1 MDLIWRKSMQGTLPW
16 LRCTLRYLGV
26 YLLLALVMGAIQ
38 VFFDLDLGTGA
49 SAATL
54 AAATIYA
61 ATWVV
66 RERRKA
72 LSAGEA
78 LVLSLCALTATLVF
92 SGLVIGG
99 LLLAFTEEAR
109 VLMEMLDP
117 GTLRYVAQLLAA
129 YLLLVLL
136 LQWAMYYGF
145 ARMQYRALRK
155 QDQAAAGGS
164 TGENA

>member
-1 MDLIWRKSMQGTLPW
+1 MQGTLPW
-16 LRCTLRYLGV
+16 LRCTVRYLGV

-38 VFFDLDLGTGA
+38 VFFDLNLGSGA

-66 RERRKA
+66 RERQRA

-78 LVLSLCALTATLVF
+78 FVLSLCALIATLVF
-92 SGLVIGG
+92 SGLLVGG

-109 VLMEMLDP
+109 VLLEMLDP
-117 GTLRYVAQLLAA
+117 GTLHYVVQLLAA

-136 LQWAMYYGF
+136 LQWALYYGF
-145 ARMQYRALRK
+145 ARLQYRALRK

-164 TGENA
+164 KGEDV